1 LGALQL
7 LCDEAGFLVEAKAAV
22 LVSKLPADEAGRV
35 KAASIVR
42 ALGVTDGAG
51 FDALMD
57 ALTEG
62 HHSGE
67 Q

>member
-1 LGALQL
+1 VSTRIHTARPPPTQ
-7 LCDEAGFLVEAKAAV
+7 AAA

-42 ALGVTDGAG
+42 SLGVSDGPG

-57 ALTEG
+57 ALTEDQQG
-62 HHSGE
+62 GRA
-67 Q
+67 